1 VRKFLIFAVVAM
13 LLLVGVVIDAF
24 AGEVE
29 KTLFHDLSEC
39 ARIVKRIADR
49 TGTPTADD
57 ITRLKQSAE
66 AIHADRL
73 LLSERQSAL
82 AERTAALGGKAA
94 DRQDAVSTT
103 LLKSLDDLLSRLDAI
118 GTTVTPSDLDS
129 LKQQL
134 DLLVPHKSRPLLGA
148 LPYRHMNYPPREPA
162 LSPVIKPA
170 YKGGDRNV
178 YAADTS
184 TTSEAPISKEIA
196 DLAQSLQWNP
206 VLIYEWVKNNVET
219 EWYWGSMKG
228 AEETLRQKSGN
239 DADQAALLVALLR
252 SAGFPTR
259 YIKGTIEFFPDI
271 DKAKNLAGLGD
282 SAKIYTFL
290 QKAGIPVKPVIAG
303 GAIANFQ
310 IEHIWVES
318 FIPYANYR
326 GAVLDDQ
333 GKIWLGLD
341 TSIKPLGYTRT
352 NGGGVPA
359 DILSTL
365 RDDYLNTVQTV
376 TPLDYL
382 KAKLDASLATTQP
395 DKNWSS
401 LKDSTTLIPNIQK
414 IIPAGLQFPQ
424 IAITGEYQALPDEL
438 KHKVAFTATANGNE
452 LFSLTL
458 DAQKLSNRKIALR
471 AEPET
476 LEDQNLIDSFG
487 GLDSIPAYLVRL
499 RPVLTLDKERLIVAQ
514 DGLPMGA
521 DFTLN
526 IDVITPNG
534 TERVSSG
541 QINGNL
547 SVIGVVGQKAV
558 AQAAISESDD
568 AEAILFKVTT
578 DYIDRW
584 NRSEDDLAAL
594 LGQSVSRPTIS
605 IAMVGAQLE
614 VTQVMDTPYD
624 MQWKGLF
631 LDASYRRIETVGR
644 NGSERDFMRLSSL
657 QGSILEN
664 RVFEDDLKVDSIST
678 AKVIQLANTSAI
690 PLIAIDKTSID
701 TLLSTLPFDDA
712 VKADISNAVN
722 QGLTVTIPQAE
733 IAYQD
738 WTGIGYIK
746 EDPATGESGWMLT
759 GHVAG
764 GMTAWTPGKW
774 DVADLKAISIALRTP
789 LSGKPNDNPKQA
801 AYIVKIPI
809 TDQQIGTVG
818 SQVPKKLQ
826 VKVVD
831 RKGRQILGAVVTFRI
846 KAGGGSF
853 NGGLKVVTQPTDK
866 KGLATVDFTLGSKT
880 SDNPVYWQ
888 KEGNLY
894 SDQYGANIIDA
905 SVDNGIAIDAPFT
918 IFGKPGPLY
927 KLTPTYGA
935 NISSVIL
942 SYAGFVSLIAE
953 DKSGN
958 PIANQK
964 VTFKLGKTKVTGVC
978 KNKSY
983 DTTPALLVK
992 GGDNCMNTPL
1002 TISSAGSCKKAAATI
1017 TDTTSLY
1024 GAWAGVILGGAPGA
1038 TYPVVATVGDLTTEY
1053 SPSSYDFS
1061 RCSESA
1067 TQLIVDSVFPAD
1079 RYGHS
1084 INAARSGTA
1093 ISIIAKEY
1101 LLKEGETTISMNL
1114 TCDASTLSCSHIVGD
1129 HTYNTVTNFVTSKVF
1144 FNKIPA
1150 DDLGNGLFQGFYTLK
1165 PGRNTITIE
1174 GNATYG
1180 FNRLY
1185 NSCTTGCANKIT
1197 TEDRTLKSTTSIQ
1210 AYGVDIAIQ
1219 KPLNIMLD
1227 GLGLSR
1233 NNLKIKY
1240 TIYPADYRAS
1250 NAFILLYKVTGDG
1263 DQKTYD
1269 LIDNITV
1276 EKQGSGYGVL
1286 ARGYRFDEKQKYA
1299 VRVALNYG
1307 SYAQI
1312 MSDPEPITIAKGAL
1326 IPDYNHNRKIDD
1338 DDRDRALNNDPYYFW
1353 VNDDSGN
1360 GDTGGSGIPGSGL
1373 TGTGNEAWNP
1383 NNINGARDLID
1394 FFPVYL
1400 DIEKM
1405 KSAYPPSEYTYKLKN
1420 EQIDTNSL
1428 SVVETTLGP
1437 DTSGNYLTDMPTAQ
1451 ALATAPK
1458 TMITEDGYTLPDRI
1472 LNGNGIILLEGRKE
1486 TTKPLRLAV
1495 YDTHLNKVD
1504 EIVLNLSIA
1513 GIENMFRQ
1521 KNLMKEMHQIDYG
1534 GMIPPP
1540 GVTPIV
1546 GHPAPDEG
1554 MPDRLVES
1562 DFKNPDHFSGFDA
1575 ESDQYD
1581 QDTNKKNDFIHVHGY
1596 NVNAQASR
1604 GEQSEIFKRLYWS
1617 GSRARF
1623 WGITWYGYDSQ
1634 NLIGRSPN
1642 YHVNVRHAFNA
1653 GKLLK
1658 NFVNNNNLGN
1668 STISAHSLGNMVVS
1682 TAIQNRMPFSKY
1694 LMADPAVAEEAYIDK
1709 SVYESDKDW
1718 SDATKS
1724 PTRPLMYNSD
1734 WRYPGGVDNKY
1745 MPFLWQSEWYKL
1757 FSDERYH
1764 LTWRNTFPNVRDN
1777 NSDVYLFYSPT
1788 DEAFMPFELS
1798 LADVDTYMDVSE
1810 YPDNK
1815 NRSSAYVTLMRD
1827 YFYNIILG
1835 IPNSE
1840 VFGTYAFSFQ
1850 ELLKGAEATSI
1861 LNTDCV
1867 FGGWGFNNDL
1877 TDGYNNHDCVD
1888 TTEGTTCSLIK
1899 PENAN
1904 TLDKNI
1910 LKTKPLF
1917 KKNPDNSMLYSDNQV
1932 DSSVLTV
1939 SMLEK
1944 ILANEVP
1951 ALTFAAGHRG
1961 VTDFNNIDIRA
1972 NYITKGAI
1980 WPRRGKE
1987 WRHCDIFNVAYPYL
2001 YGLYDFWVTLSK

>member
-29 KTLFHDLSEC
+29 KTLLHDLSEC

-57 ITRLKQSAE
+57 IARLKQCAE

-73 LLSERQSAL
+73 LLSERQGAL

-94 DRQDAVSTT
+94 DRQDAVFST
-103 LLKSLDDLLSRLDAI
+103 LLKNLDDLLSRLDAI
-118 GTTVTPSDLDS
+118 DATVTPSDLDS

-134 DLLVPHKSRPLLGA
+134 DILVPHKSRPLLGV

-252 SAGFPTR
+252 SAGFPSR
-259 YIKGTIEFFPDI
+259 YIKGTIEFFPDME
-271 DKAKNLAGLGD
+271 KAKNLIGLD
-282 SAKIYTFL
+282 DPAKVYTFL

-303 GAIANFQ
+303 GTIANFQ

-341 TSIKPLGYTRT
+341 TSVKPLGYTRAK
-352 NGGGVPA
+352 GAGVPA

-365 RDDYLNTVQTV
+365 RDDYLNAVQTV

-382 KAKLDASLATTQP
+382 KSKLDASLATTQP

-401 LKDSTTLIPNIQK
+401 LKDSATLIPDIQK

-521 DFTLN
+521 DYTLN

-568 AEAILFKVTT
+568 AESILFKVTT

-584 NRSEDDLAAL
+584 NRSEGDLAAL

-614 VTQVMDTPYD
+614 VTQMMDTPYD

-759 GHVAG
+759 GQVAG

-853 NGGLKVVTQPTDK
+853 NGGLKVVTQPTDE
-866 KGLATVDFTLGSKT
+866 KGLASVNFTLGSKT

-1101 LLKEGETTISMNL
+1101 LLKEGETTVSMNL

-1197 TEDRTLKSTTSIQ
+1197 TEDRTLKSTTTIQ

-1353 VNDDSGN
+1353 VNDDDGKD
-1360 GDTGGSGIPGSGL
+1360 DTKGSGIPGSGNL
-1373 TGTGNEAWNP
+1373 KWNRD
-1383 NNINGARDLID
+1383 NINGTRDLVD

-1405 KSAYPPSEYTYKLKN
+1405 KKTYPPSDFTYKLHN
-1420 EQIDTNSL
+1420 ETSSL
-1428 SVVETTLGP
+1428 NIVETSLKP
-1437 DTSGNYLTDMPTAQ
+1437 DTSGDYLTDMPTVQLLAKAQ
-1451 ALATAPK
+1451 K
-1458 TMITEDGYTLPDRI
+1458 TMVINDGYTLSERI
-1472 LNGNGIILLEGRKE
+1472 LNGNGIILLEGWQE
-1486 TTKPLRLAV
+1486 TTKPLKLAV
-1495 YDTHLNKVD
+1495 YDKTGNKMD
-1504 EIVLNLSIA
+1504 DIQMNLSIA
-1513 GIENMFRQ
+1513 GVEQMFRH
-1521 KNLMKEMHQIDYG
+1521 KNLISVAKSG
-1534 GMIPPP
+1534 NGP
-1540 GVTPIV
+1540 V
-1546 GHPAPDEG
+1546 PAPNSESG
-1554 MPDRLVES
+1554 GEPDR
-1562 DFKNPDHFSGFDA
+1562 FIAPDDSP
-1575 ESDQYD
+1575 
-1581 QDTNKKNDFIHVHGY
+1581 TNLPDSECNIGTNIVAVHGY
-1596 NVNAQASR
+1596 NVNGQEAR
-1604 GEQSEIFKRLYWS
+1604 GFHAEMFKRLYWS
-1617 GSRARF
+1617 GSKARF
-1623 WGITWYGYDSQ
+1623 WGVSWYGSETKLANVFTPDYHTNVVNAFDTAPALRDF
-1634 NLIGRSPN
+1634 LI
-1642 YHVNVRHAFNA
+1642 
-1653 GKLLK
+1653 
-1658 NFVNNNNLGN
+1658 N
-1668 STISAHSLGNMVVS
+1668 SVVGDVTIMAHSLGNMVVS
-1682 TAIQNRMPFSKY
+1682 SMLSDNTSPLTRIKNYFMIDA
-1694 LMADPAVAEEAYIDK
+1694 AVALEAYDGGA
-1709 SVYESDKDW
+1709 SQSKD
-1718 SDATKS
+1718 
-1724 PTRPLMYNSD
+1724 MVHND
-1734 WRYPGGVDNKY
+1734 WADYKPS
-1745 MPFLWQSEWYKL
+1745 LWMSEWHQL
-1757 FSDERYH
+1757 FVKFDPQDSRSK
-1764 LTWRNTFPNVRDN
+1764 LTWRDKFKARPTNTNYYN
-1777 NSDVYLFYSPT
+1777 FYSSGEEVLGVLPLNT
-1788 DEAFMPFELS
+1788 PVTQIF
-1798 LADVDTYMDVSE
+1798 VDNMNQTGS
-1810 YPDNK
+1810 
-1815 NRSSAYVTLMRD
+1815 
-1827 YFYNIILG
+1827 
-1835 IPNSE
+1835 
-1840 VFGTYAFSFQ
+1840 YAWAIQ
-1850 ELLKGAEATSI
+1850 EKLKGGNPIPVDFVDNSR
-1861 LNTDCV
+1861 
-1867 FGGWGFNNDL
+1867 GGWGFNLEDYAEKDPYGRNTSKPISFFLANDIPDADL
-1877 TDGYNNHDCVD
+1877 KM
-1888 TTEGTTCSLIK
+1888 K
-1899 PENAN
+1899 PF
-1904 TLDKNI
+1904 
-1910 LKTKPLF
+1910 F
-1917 KKNPDNSMLYSDNQV
+1917 KKGSETDLYELGAIGSTYAKNNMNR
-1932 DSSVLTV
+1932 L
-1939 SMLEK
+1939 
-1944 ILANEVP
+1944 LANAMP
-1951 ALTFAAGHRG
+1951 ARTLPAGANK
-1961 VTDFNNIDIRA
+1961 VNAIDPER
-1972 NYITKGAI
+1972 NLDMQLVFKNDNKD
-1980 WPRRGKE
+1980 WPADRGKLKN
-1987 WRHCDIFNVAYPYL
+1987 WRHSDLKNVAYPFIYL
-2001 YGLYDFWVTLSK
+2001 MFDNIVTLGGLSK